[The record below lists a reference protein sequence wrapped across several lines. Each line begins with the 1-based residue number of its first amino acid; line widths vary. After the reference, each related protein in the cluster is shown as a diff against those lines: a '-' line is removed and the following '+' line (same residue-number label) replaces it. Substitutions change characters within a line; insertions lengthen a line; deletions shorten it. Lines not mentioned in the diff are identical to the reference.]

1 MTRAL
6 EILVGKDQLE
16 GMTCSKTK
24 QQIEAWKQV
33 TLEELPVILILHLKW
48 FDYKLN
54 GCSKIFKKVE
64 FPIDL
69 KVDASKFIMKSRVIL
84 FLTTYDRWQIRLM
97 TRVYRLLRFRI
108 LVAEYR
114 KKIEFQTETVQIICR
129 YLPRWE
135 RNDERALRYRR
146 LSRRLRRLGK
156 IRRQFVTRYFGE

>member
-69 KVDASKFIMKSRVIL
+69 KVDASKFTIKFSFDLLLPTIQR
-84 FLTTYDRWQIRLM
+84 RIRLM
-97 TRVYRLLRFRI
+97 ACPSFLTFQNSCRRI
-108 LVAEYR
+108 
-114 KKIEFQTETVQIICR
+114 
-129 YLPRWE
+129 
-135 RNDERALRYRR
+135 
-146 LSRRLRRLGK
+146 
-156 IRRQFVTRYFGE
+156 